1 LSDYQVTSVADGEA
15 ICDALE
21 KIVEGWWPRKPGLD
35 SPLSALMEVVL
46 EVEGDSDAA
55 PVLLVRGIPLL
66 LQILDQGLVQRRYP
80 ERDLFSVLE
89 FISVC
94 PVDEV
99 IDLMIRA
106 ARKPLGPGV
115 PLWLLI
121 LANLEEEPVQAW
133 RLMDALSSPLPPQWI
148 GVALLALANDLFIDG
163 ADGHHPFD
171 S

>member
-1 LSDYQVTSVADGEA
+1 MERFREHTPLQAALQSGLAEDVDLAEALIQLSDYQVTSVADGEA

-106 ARKPLGPGV
+106 ARK
-115 PLWLLI
+115 
-121 LANLEEEPVQAW
+121 
-133 RLMDALSSPLPPQWI
+133 
-148 GVALLALANDLFIDG
+148 
-163 ADGHHPFD
+163 
-171 S
+171 